1 MNKLLP
7 FPWIQYILFCGN
19 YSRLYFTQL
28 SHHLYTVVMNNPFN
42 ETKRKRENEK
52 CGDKNVLFIKASE
65 KTKTRTA
72 ISGGKRPNPSD
83 LGS

>member
-1 MNKLLP
+1 ML
-7 FPWIQYILFCGN
+7 ITI
-19 YSRLYFTQL
+19 
-28 SHHLYTVVMNNPFN
+28 VMTDLFN
-42 ETKRKRENEK
+42 ETKYNERQEKK

-65 KTKTRTA
+65 KSKIRTA